1 MSTIFSL
8 PNELLVDIAAAG
20 QEHRFGPV
28 DSRLRS
34 MASKPEWTIS
44 HVSRHLRDV
53 VIGAPSLWTL
63 VEASSHTAGSTK
75 ILKLY
80 LERSC
85 AGTLSLMLHVGYK
98 FQKMVAPSDS
108 IQNYALVK
116 KQLSELDS
124 HLTRTWRLRIVLWS
138 RLLLPTLR
146 DISARNLQ
154 HFEVVIKDRSD
165 VTETELPAE
174 IFSAGPPM
182 KLKFLKISGLKLPLP
197 VPQWTASL
205 THLELCGGPS
215 RLSNLGTISAALT
228 AQCPLLV
235 HLHLDKLYT
244 SSVTRLHVP
253 SLKFL
258 RISAADYEDEFYLLD
273 KMGLFDTPA
282 LTEFIVDGAHGDQI
296 FVLFNE
302 TSFPHTSF
310 PALTSFSLVHSGSC
324 TCETNVPL
332 GNSISSPP
340 LALFPALSS
349 LTLIN
354 QCFTPKLV
362 EDLLGPASHPWPQ
375 LQTVTLRPK
384 GGNVD
389 DVCSALR
396 DAADAKRQRG
406 QTLPKLRLSS
416 ELLSLEDW
424 RERGVDVEKFDP
436 NEVLDLFRT

>member
-8 PNELLVDIAAAG
+8 PNELLVDIVATG
-20 QEHRFGPV
+20 QEHRFEPV
-28 DSRLRS
+28 DSYRLRS

-53 VIGAPSLWTL
+53 VVGAPSLWTL
-63 VEASSHTAGSTK
+63 VEASLHTAGFTK

-85 AGTLSLMLHVGYK
+85 ASPLSLMLHVGYK
-98 FQKMVAPSDS
+98 SRRTSDS
-108 IQNYALVK
+108 IQPNYTLVK
-116 KQLSELDS
+116 KQLSELDT
-124 HLTRTWRLRIVLWS
+124 HLTRTWKLRIALWS

-146 DISARNLQ
+146 DIPARNLQ
-154 HFEVVIKDRSD
+154 HFEIVIKNRSD

-205 THLELCGGPS
+205 THLELCGSLS
-215 RLSNLGTISAALT
+215 RLSNVGPISAALI
-228 AQCPLLV
+228 AQCPSLV
-235 HLHLDKLYT
+235 HLHLDKQYAL
-244 SSVTRLHVP
+244 SVARLHVP

-258 RISAADYEDEFYLLD
+258 RISAADYEDGLYLLD

-302 TSFPHTSF
+302 TGFPHTSF
-310 PALTSFSLVHSGSC
+310 PALTSLSFVHSGSC
-324 TCETNVPL
+324 TCETVVRLANR
-332 GNSISSPP
+332 ISSPP

-349 LTLIN
+349 LTLIS
-354 QCFTPKLV
+354 QCFTPELV
-362 EDLLGPASHPWPQ
+362 DDLLGLASQPWPQ
-375 LQTVTLRPK
+375 LQTVTLCPK

-406 QTLPKLRLSS
+406 QTLPKLRLSA

-424 RERGVDVEKFDP
+424 QEKGVDVEKFDP
-436 NEVLDLFRT
+436 NDVLDLFRT